1 MEKKVKPTESE
12 LEILQILWEHEPA
25 TVRTINDLLNGKR
38 PADKK
43 PIGYTTTLKIMQ
55 LMLGKNLL
63 SREEEGRKHLYTSIY
78 KENETQQVLLDKFLH
93 STFKGS
99 AMKLVMQALGNHK
112 TSKEE
117 LSQIKALIQEIEKKD
132 D

>member
-25 TVRTINDLLNGKR
+25 TVRTINDKLNEKR
-38 PADKK
+38 TV
-43 PIGYTTTLKIMQ
+43 GYTTTLKIMQ

-63 SREEEGRKHLYTSIY
+63 SRVEQGRKHLYTSVF
-78 KENETQQVLLDKFLH
+78 KEHETQQVLLDKFLH
-93 STFKGS
+93 SAFKGS

-117 LSQIKALIQEIEKKD
+117 LSQIKELIQKIEEKD
-132 D
+132 GEK

>member
-12 LEILQILWEHEPA
+12 LEILQILWENEPA
-25 TVRTINDLLNGKR
+25 TVRTINDKLNEKR
-38 PADKK
+38 DV
-43 PIGYTTTLKIMQ
+43 GYTTTLKIMQ

-63 SREEEGRKHLYTSIY
+63 SRQEHGRKHLYTSVY
-78 KENETQQVLLDKFLH
+78 KENETQKVLLDKFLH
-93 STFKGS
+93 SAFKGS

-117 LSQIKALIQEIEKKD
+117 LSQIKALIQKIEEKDGKK
-132 D
+132 